1 VSLEHTDVLGET
13 REEIAREKLAVA
25 GPDAVVVLGQAEW
38 APLVRGRRVVLG
50 GAREAAEAFR
60 GRAID
65 TEPDVELPGR
75 WEVRGEEPLEVWD
88 GAHNPAGAEYLANR
102 AAGREWVLVASVLE
116 DKDIEAM
123 LRMLSGLGCTLVATT
138 SSNARALPA
147 GDLARAAA
155 RYFEHVDFDDDAV
168 EALGRARELAGPAG
182 AILVTGSLY
191 LLSDLNVRLQGVP

>member
-1 VSLEHTDVLGET
+1 RVALALARGVRPRADARAARPPRRSAARVSVDPRRRHERQVDGGKNDRGTARRGGACRRRLPLAACDRLERADQSSRGRGGL
-13 REEIAREKLAVA
+13 RARGRAYSPA
-25 GPDAVVVLGQAEW
+25 GRGASRHA
-38 APLVRGRRVVLG
+38 VRGAHRG

-123 LRMLSGLGCTLVATT
+123 LRMLSGLG
-138 SSNARALPA
+138 
-147 GDLARAAA
+147 
-155 RYFEHVDFDDDAV
+155 
-168 EALGRARELAGPAG
+168 
-182 AILVTGSLY
+182 
-191 LLSDLNVRLQGVP
+191 